1 MVLDTKCVDDFQ
13 SDLGPVLSDDI
24 FPKQLFF

>member
-13 SDLGPVLSDDI
+13 SDLGPVLSDI
-24 FPKQLFF
+24 FPKELFF